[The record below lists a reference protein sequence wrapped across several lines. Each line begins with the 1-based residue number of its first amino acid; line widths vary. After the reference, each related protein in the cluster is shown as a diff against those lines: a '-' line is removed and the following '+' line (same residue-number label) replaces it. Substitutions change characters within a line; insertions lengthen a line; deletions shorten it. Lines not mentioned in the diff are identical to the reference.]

1 MADIIGLK
9 VAGERLRTGC
19 AWRKPG
25 GRAEAPPHLAVLVMT
40 LVVVS
45 SAFGA
50 STTVQEAVAALQRQ
64 DFKTAEAKLRA
75 EVKTHPADA
84 EALSLLGVALDE
96 QQKFVDGR
104 VFHKRAMAAA
114 PRSTAVLY
122 NYANNLLATGDEKAA
137 REILAKSL
145 ALDPADH
152 QANLAM
158 AQVALNHGDGNTAM
172 TYLDRL
178 PNAPDTAILR
188 LPALDL
194 AGRTAEAK
202 ALFDQLLPA
211 VQNDSRAGLAFGLAL
226 EKARQF
232 DQAEAFLTQALTKD
246 AANFEILYHLG
257 VSASNAGRQEKAASA
272 LEAALRAQP
281 NDADA
286 LYALA
291 LVDSRMSQPEQAIRL
306 LAKAAQI
313 APQRAD
319 VQKLIAI
326 ETRNIKADEDSV
338 AAWDRYLKLAPDDE
352 EAKRERAFGLARLQ
366 RLDEALPELRAY
378 VAKHPN
384 DAVGFYELGMA
395 ESVNDP
401 GKAIERLNRAV
412 ELQPDFVAARAG
424 RGILLHLSNQP
435 EKAVADLQFAVNHI
449 PEDAPERAP
458 MLDRLGQALVA
469 MDRVNDALPVL
480 RKASEL
486 APNDAQTL
494 LHLANALAETGKTD
508 ESDKLMARFREM
520 DPGKR
525 APKVTGVVDYLSLS
539 PEARHELYRER
550 LEKAV
555 KERPDDMSSQILYL
569 KLLLAD
575 NRIPDALDDAK
586 KIAARKPSSKWLADA
601 GHALIEAR
609 QYGAAKE
616 LLDQA
621 AADSAARFVGFDLD
635 RAIAAFHGAGEGADA
650 AVAGL
655 KALDAVPASNRRA
668 SYYLA
673 RAEMLDAKGDRAG
686 AVAALR
692 EGVKAVPDD
701 VDLYWQAAV
710 LMVKDGHANEALSV
724 LDGGEKALPG
734 DWQIPVIRAMVLE
747 LAGKTDDARRALADA
762 QRRWPEAA
770 AVWEAE
776 GSILLAHGQDAEG
789 RKALATAAA
798 LGARGGDAAPRK
810 ILFGGPPREW

>member
-1 MADIIGLK
+1 L
-9 VAGERLRTGC
+9 V
-19 AWRKPG
+19 
-25 GRAEAPPHLAVLVMT
+25 LAM
-40 LVVVS
+40 VVS

-50 STTVQEAVAALQRQ
+50 DAVQEAVAALQRQ
-64 DFKTAEAKLRA
+64 DFKAAEVTLRA
-75 EVKTHPADA
+75 EVKLHSGDA

-96 QQKFVDGR
+96 QQKFTEAR
-104 VFHKRAMAAA
+104 VFHQQAMAAA

-122 NYANNLLATGDEKAA
+122 NYANHLLATGDEKTA
-137 REILAKSL
+137 REILTRSL
-145 ALDPADH
+145 AINPADR

-158 AQVALNHGDGNTAM
+158 AQVELNHSDGRAAM
-172 TYLDRL
+172 TYLDHL
-178 PNAPDTAILR
+178 PNAPDTAMLR

-202 ALFDQLLPA
+202 ALFDQLLA
-211 VQNDSRAGLAFGLAL
+211 ATQNDPRSGLAFGLAL

-246 AANFEILYHLG
+246 PANFQLLYHLG
-257 VSASNAGRQEKAASA
+257 VSASNAGHNEKAATT
-272 LEAALRAQP
+272 LEAALRVRP
-281 NDADA
+281 NDVDA

-291 LVDSRMSQPEQAIRL
+291 LVDSRVSQPEQAIRL

-313 APQRAD
+313 APKRAD

-326 ETRNIKADEDSV
+326 EARNIRADEDSV
-338 AAWDRYLKLAPDDE
+338 AAWDRYLKLMPNDE
-352 EAKRERAFGLARLQ
+352 EAKRERAFGKARLQ
-366 RLDEALPELRAY
+366 LLDEALPELRAY
-378 VAKHPN
+378 VAKHPD
-384 DAVGFYELGMA
+384 DAVGLYELGMA
-395 ESVNDP
+395 ESVDDP

-435 EKAVADLQFAVNHI
+435 EKAVADLQFAVDHI
-449 PEDAPERAP
+449 PANAPERAP

-469 MDRVNDALPVL
+469 MDRVDDALPVL

-486 APNDAQTL
+486 APNDAPTL
-494 LHLANALAETGKTD
+494 LHLANALAEAGKTE
-508 ESDKLMARFREM
+508 ESDTLMARFREM

-525 APKVTGVVDYLSLS
+525 TPKVSGVVDYLSLS
-539 PEARHELYRER
+539 PEARHELYRAR

-555 KERPDDMSSQILYL
+555 KERPDDMSSQLLYL

-575 NRIPDALDDAK
+575 NRIPEALQDAG

-609 QYGAAKE
+609 QYGAAKA

-621 AADSAARFVGFDLD
+621 ATDSTARFVGFDLD
-635 RAIAAFHGAGEGADA
+635 RAIAAFHVAHERADA
-650 AVAGL
+650 AAVGL
-655 KALDAVPASNRRA
+655 KALDEVAAGGRGA

-673 RAEMLDAKGDRAG
+673 RAGMLDAKGDRAG
-686 AVAALR
+686 AIAALR
-692 EGVKAVPDD
+692 EGVKAAPAD
-701 VDLYWQAAV
+701 VDLYWQASV
-710 LMVKDGHANEALSV
+710 LMVKDGHASDALSV

-734 DWQIPVIRAMVLE
+734 DWQIPVMRAMVLE
-747 LAGKTDDARRALADA
+747 AAGKTDEARRGLADA

-776 GSILLAHGQDAEG
+776 GSILLAHGQEAQG

-798 LGARGGDAAPRK
+798 LGAHAGDAGPMK
-810 ILFGGPPREW
+810 IFYGGPPREW

>member
-1 MADIIGLK
+1 MDVSGNQGA
-9 VAGERLRTGC
+9 LRTGC
-19 AWRKPG
+19 AERKLG
-25 GRAEAPPHLAVLVMT
+25 GRAEALPHVGFVVL
-40 LVVVS
+40 LVTIVVS
-45 SAFGA
+45 SAYGA
-50 STTVQEAVAALQRQ
+50 DPAVDAAVAAMQRQ
-64 DFKTAEAKLRA
+64 DFKAAETKLRA

-96 QQKFVDGR
+96 QQKFTDGR

-122 NYANNLLATGDEKAA
+122 NYANNLLATGDEKGA

-145 ALDPADH
+145 AIDPADRR
-152 QANLAM
+152 ANLAM
-158 AQVALNHGDGNTAM
+158 AQVALNHGDGKEAM

-178 PNAPDTAILR
+178 PNGPDTAMLR
-188 LPALDL
+188 LPALGL
-194 AGRTAEAK
+194 AGRTAEAR
-202 ALFDQLLPA
+202 ALFDRLLPA
-211 VQNDSRAGLAFGLAL
+211 AQNDPRAGLAFGLAL
-226 EKARQF
+226 EKAGQF

-246 AANFEILYHLG
+246 PANFQLLYHLG
-257 VSASNAGRQEKAASA
+257 VSASSAGHQEKAAGA
-272 LEAALRAQP
+272 LEAALRVQP
-281 NDADA
+281 NDGDA

-291 LVDSRMSQPEQAIRL
+291 LVDSRMSKPEQAIRL

-326 ETRNIKADEDSV
+326 EARNIKADEDSV
-338 AAWDRYLKLAPDDE
+338 AAWDRYLKLVPNDE
-352 EAKRERAFGLARLQ
+352 EAKRERAFGQARLQ
-366 RLDEALPELRAY
+366 QLDEALPELRAY
-378 VAKHPN
+378 VVKHPD

-401 GKAIERLNRAV
+401 GKAIEQLNRAV

-424 RGILLHLSNQP
+424 RGILLHTSNQP
-435 EKAVADLQFAVNHI
+435 EKAAADLQFAVDHI
-449 PEDAPERAP
+449 PEDAPERGP

-469 MDRVNDALPVL
+469 MDRVNDALPIL

-494 LHLANALAETGKTD
+494 LHLANALAEAGKTD

-525 APKVTGVVDYLSLS
+525 TSKVSGVVDYLSLS
-539 PEARHELYRER
+539 PEARHELYRAR

-575 NRIPDALDDAK
+575 NRIPEALDDAK
-586 KIAARKPSSKWLADA
+586 KMAARKPSSKWLADA

-609 QYGAAKE
+609 QYGAAKA

-621 AADSAARFVGFDLD
+621 AVDSTARFEGFELD
-635 RAIAAFHGAGEGADA
+635 RAIAAFHAAGEGTA
-650 AVAGL
+650 AATAGL
-655 KALDAVPASNRRA
+655 KALDAVPAANREA

-673 RAEMLDAKGDRAG
+673 RAGMLDAKGDRAG
-686 AVAALR
+686 AIVALR
-692 EGVKAVPDD
+692 DGVKAAPED

-710 LMVKDGHANEALSV
+710 LMVKDGRANDALSV

-747 LAGKTDDARRALADA
+747 VAGKTDEARRVLGDA
-762 QRRWPEAA
+762 QRRWPEAS

-776 GSILLAHGQDAEG
+776 GSILLAHGQEAEG

-798 LGARGGDAAPRK
+798 LGARAGDAAPIK
-810 ILFGGPPREW
+810 ILYGGPPREW

>member
-1 MADIIGLK
+1 M
-9 VAGERLRTGC
+9 
-19 AWRKPG
+19 
-25 GRAEAPPHLAVLVMT
+25 
-40 LVVVS
+40 
-45 SAFGA
+45 
-50 STTVQEAVAALQRQ
+50 QEAVEALQHQ
-64 DFKTAEAKLRA
+64 DFKGAEVKLRA
-75 EVKTHPADA
+75 EVKAHPADA

-96 QQKFVDGR
+96 QQKFTEGR
-104 VFHKRAMAAA
+104 VFHKRAIAAA
-114 PRSTAVLY
+114 PRSTAALY

-145 ALDPADH
+145 AINPADH

-158 AQVALNHGDGNTAM
+158 AQVALNHGDGKEAM
-172 TYLDRL
+172 SYLDRL
-178 PNAPDTAILR
+178 PNAPDTAMLR
-188 LPALDL
+188 LPALGL

-202 ALFDQLLPA
+202 ALFDQLLTA
-211 VQNDSRAGLAFGLAL
+211 TQNDAGAGMAFGLAL
-226 EKARQF
+226 ERARQF

-246 AANFEILYHLG
+246 PANFQLLYHLG
-257 VSASNAGRQEKAASA
+257 VSASNAGHNEKAATT
-272 LEAALRAQP
+272 LEAALRVRP

-326 ETRNIKADEDSV
+326 EARNIKADEDSV
-338 AAWDRYLKLAPDDE
+338 AAWDRYLKLAPNDE
-352 EAKRERAFGLARLQ
+352 EAKRERAFGKARLQ
-366 RLDEALPELRAY
+366 LLDEALPELRSY

-401 GKAIERLNRAV
+401 GQAIERLNRAV

-435 EKAVADLQFAVNHI
+435 EKAVADLQFAVDHI
-449 PEDAPERAP
+449 PEDAPERGP
-458 MLDRLGQALVA
+458 MLDRLGQAMVA
-469 MDRVNDALPVL
+469 MDRVNDALPIL

-494 LHLANALAETGKTD
+494 LHLANALAEAGKTD

-525 APKVTGVVDYLSLS
+525 TPKVSGVVDYLSLS
-539 PEARHELYRER
+539 PEARHELYRAR

-555 KERPDDMSSQILYL
+555 KERPDDMNSQILYL

-575 NRIPDALDDAK
+575 NRIPEALEDAK
-586 KIAARKPSSKWLADA
+586 QIAAKKPSSKWLADA
-601 GHALIEAR
+601 GHALIEGR
-609 QYGAAKE
+609 QYGAAKA

-621 AADSAARFVGFDLD
+621 AADSTARFEGFDLD
-635 RAIAAFHGAGEGADA
+635 RAIAAFHTAGEGADA
-650 AVAGL
+650 ATTGL
-655 KALDAVPASNRRA
+655 KALDAVPPGSRGASF
-668 SYYLA
+668 YLA
-673 RAEMLDAKGDRAG
+673 RSGMLDAKGDRAG
-686 AVAALR
+686 AMAALR
-692 EGVKAVPDD
+692 DGVKAAPED

-710 LMVKDGHANEALSV
+710 LMVKDGHAADALSM

-734 DWQIPVIRAMVLE
+734 DWQIPVLRAMVLE
-747 LAGKTDDARRALADA
+747 AAGKTDDARRVLSDA

-776 GSILLAHGQDAEG
+776 GSILLAHGDEAGG
-789 RKALATAAA
+789 RKALATAKA
-798 LGARGGDAAPRK
+798 LGARSGDAAPMK
-810 ILFGGPPREW
+810 IFNSGPPREW

>member
-1 MADIIGLK
+1 
-9 VAGERLRTGC
+9 
-19 AWRKPG
+19 
-25 GRAEAPPHLAVLVMT
+25 LAVLV
-40 LVVVS
+40 LALAVS
-45 SAFGA
+45 PAFGA
-50 STTVQEAVAALQRQ
+50 SAAVQEAVTALQRQ
-64 DFKTAEAKLRA
+64 DFKAAEVKLRA

-96 QQKFVDGR
+96 QQKFTEAGA
-104 VFHKRAMAAA
+104 FHKQAMTAA

-122 NYANNLLATGDEKAA
+122 NYANHLLATGDEKGA

-145 ALDPADH
+145 AINPADH

-158 AQVALNHGDGNTAM
+158 AQVALNHGDGKAAM

-178 PNAPDTAILR
+178 PNGPDTAMLR

-194 AGRTAEAK
+194 AGRAAEAK
-202 ALFDQLLPA
+202 SLFDQVLPS
-211 VQNDSRAGLAFGLAL
+211 VQNDPRAGLAFGLAL

-246 AANFEILYHLG
+246 PANFQLLYHLG
-257 VSASNAGRQEKAASA
+257 VSASNAGHNEKAATT
-272 LEAALRAQP
+272 LEAALRVQP

-291 LVDSRMSQPEQAIRL
+291 LVESRMSQPEQAIRL

-313 APQRAD
+313 APRRAD

-326 ETRNIKADEDSV
+326 EARNIKADEDSV
-338 AAWDRYLKLAPDDE
+338 AAWDRYLKLEPNDE
-352 EAKRERAFGLARLQ
+352 EAKRERAFGKARLQ
-366 RLDEALPELRAY
+366 LLDQALPELRAY

-395 ESVNDP
+395 ESVDDP
-401 GKAIERLNRAV
+401 GKAIERLNRAI

-435 EKAVADLQFAVNHI
+435 EKAVADLQFAVDHI
-449 PEDAPERAP
+449 PEGAPERAP

-469 MDRVNDALPVL
+469 MDRVNDALPIL
-480 RKASEL
+480 RKASAL
-486 APNDAQTL
+486 APNDAPTL
-494 LHLANALAETGKTD
+494 LHLANALAEAGKTE
-508 ESDKLMARFREM
+508 ESDTLMARFRQM

-525 APKVTGVVDYLSLS
+525 ATKVTGVVDYLSLS
-539 PEARHELYRER
+539 PEARHELYRAR

-575 NRIPDALDDAK
+575 NRIPEALEDAK
-586 KIAARKPSSKWLADA
+586 KIGSRKPSSKWLADA

-609 QYGAAKE
+609 QYGAAKA

-621 AADSAARFVGFDLD
+621 AADSTARFAGFDLD
-635 RAIAAFHGAGEGADA
+635 RAIAAFHVAGEGADA
-650 AVAGL
+650 ATVGL
-655 KALDAVPASNRRA
+655 KALDAVAASSRGA

-673 RAEMLDAKGDRAG
+673 RAGMLDARGDRAG
-686 AVAALR
+686 AITALR
-692 EGVKAVPDD
+692 AGVKAAPED

-710 LMVKDGHANEALSV
+710 LMVKDGHASDALSV
-724 LDGGEKALPG
+724 LEGGEKVLPG
-734 DWQIPVIRAMVLE
+734 NWEIPVIRAMVLE
-747 LAGKTDDARRALADA
+747 AAGKTDEARRALADA

-776 GSILLAHGQDAEG
+776 GSILVAHGREGEG

-798 LGARGGDAAPRK
+798 LGAHAGDAAPMT
-810 ILFGGPPREW
+810 ILYGAPPREW